1 MSGVLL
7 ACVAAAVIV
16 ALFVLWQ
23 GMIRRV
29 ELDKRLWILNSMV
42 VAVIALGIAALTREP
57 GVAGGI
63 LAGASILMGVLF
75 MGLGVLAPQSK
86 QTPAVTVGGPLL
98 DFTAPDENGK
108 PFDLASLQGRP
119 ILLKF
124 FRGHW

>member
-1 MSGVLL
+1 MSGLLL
-7 ACVAAAVIV
+7 ACVAAATIM

-23 GMIRRV
+23 GVIRRV
-29 ELDKRLWILNSMV
+29 EMGKRLWILNSMA
-42 VAVIALGIAALTREP
+42 VAGIVLGIAAFTREP
-57 GVAGGI
+57 GVLGGI

-75 MGLGVLAPQSK
+75 MGLGALAPQSK

-108 PFDLASLQGRP
+108 PFELASLRGRP